1 MAIVFNK
8 GQRGFVLTSG
18 ILEAGKH
25 IELEDSQAEKLAG
38 MYPAEI
44 EIISPRPAQVKPEAE
59 APAEPQPKAEQAQV
73 KPENKAAD
81 KGGDKANK
89 KSSKK

>member
-8 GQRGFVLTSG
+8 GQRGFVLKSG

-44 EIISPRPAQVKPEAE
+44 EIIKAQPVQAKAPVAEIPVPEVKQEE
-59 APAEPQPKAEQAQV
+59 KAPVKA
-73 KPENKAAD
+73 K
-81 KGGDKANK
+81 KG
-89 KSSKK
+89 SKK

>member
-8 GQRGFVLTSG
+8 GQRGFVLKSG

-44 EIISPRPAQVKPEAE
+44 EII
-59 APAEPQPKAEQAQV
+59 KA
-73 KPENKAAD
+73 
-81 KGGDKANK
+81 
-89 KSSKK
+89 